1 MDILRLV
8 DEERQRLVS
17 LDHGEP
23 AKLVTMAYYRRAE
36 QVFGACAVRD
46 ARSKES
52 FTNKVDRIV
61 LHRLLGPVILVA
73 IMYVLYYLSIVKGYQ
88 LTNYTWPLLAALRN
102 SIARILPP
110 EGLVFDPAI
119 RSMVLSVVDGLLAV
133 LNYVPIFA
141 ILFSLVAIL
150 EDVGYVPRMAFIMD
164 RVFRRFGLHG
174 QSVFPMVLGG
184 VVVGG
189 CAIPAIMATRG
200 MKDQRARLAT
210 ILIIP
215 LLNCL
220 AKTPLHILLIE
231 MFYSEHRAFAI
242 VFISTVSLV
251 IALTVSKILSLTVL
265 RSEESAP
272 FVMEMPPYHAPTV
285 SGVLQRCWERLWLFI
300 RKIATVVLAVMI
312 VVFALTNL
320 PGLGAAQKQA
330 YCAESD
336 RMAGRLRASVGDGS
350 HYAHILADEGLIQ
363 LVRYSNE
370 FDLAKKAAASDARL
384 DKVHQSFAAKNLDF
398 YKIVN
403 RGRYES
409 EGTTQV
415 DQEAARVSRAFS
427 SFERERKALRAQAR
441 DDVIV
446 HSTLGIVGKAL
457 EPVTRYAGFDWK
469 INIALISSFA
479 AKESSVA
486 TLGGIYGLDS
496 GARLEESVAES
507 DLGWTDLHA
516 LALMVFMVVFPP
528 CIPTLLA
535 VKMETGSTMW
545 TLFAGVY
552 PILLGLLLAS
562 LVFTGGRAL
571 GLSGIQAM
579 TVFYVTAI
587 IVMLALSVIRE
598 RGEEDLDE
606 DFDA

>member
-8 DEERQRLVS
+8 DEERTRLAS
-17 LDHGEP
+17 SGHGEP
-23 AKLVTMAYYRRAE
+23 ARLVTMAYYRRAE
-36 QVFGACAVRD
+36 QVFDECAVRD
-46 ARSKES
+46 ARARES
-52 FTNKVDRIV
+52 FTNKADRIV

-73 IMYVLYYLSIVKGYQ
+73 LMYVLYYLSIVRGYQ
-88 LTNYTWPLLAALRN
+88 LTNYTWPLLSALRN
-102 SIARILPP
+102 TIARILPP
-110 EGLVFDPAI
+110 EGLVFDSPI

-231 MFYSEHRAFAI
+231 MFYSEHRPFAV

-272 FVMEMPPYHAPTV
+272 FVMEMPPYHMPTI
-285 SGVLQRCWERLWLFI
+285 SGVLQRCWERLWLFL
-300 RKIATVVLAVMI
+300 RKITSVVLAVMV
-312 VVFALTNL
+312 VVFALANL
-320 PGLGAAQKQA
+320 PGLGLAQKQA
-330 YCAESD
+330 YYDESD
-336 RMAGRLRASVGDGS
+336 RMVRQFRASVGDDS
-350 HYAHILADEGLIQ
+350 HYADILADTGLIQ
-363 LVRYSNE
+363 LVRYSNA
-370 FDLAKKAAASDARL
+370 FDLAKKAAGGDARL
-384 DKVHQSFAAKNLDF
+384 GKVHRSFADRNPDF

-409 EGTTQV
+409 GGTIQV
-415 DQEAARVSRAFS
+415 DQDAARISRMFNG
-427 SFERERKALRAQAR
+427 FERGRKALRAQVR
-441 DDVIV
+441 NDVIV
-446 HSTLGIVGKAL
+446 HSVLGIAGKAL
-457 EPVTRYAGFDWK
+457 EPVTKYAGFDWRV
-469 INIALISSFA
+469 NIALISSFA

-516 LALMVFMVVFPP
+516 LTLMLFMVVFPP

-545 TLFAGVY
+545 TLFAGIY

-571 GLSGIQAM
+571 GLSGIRAM
-579 TVFYVTAI
+579 TSFYVTAI
-587 IVMLALSVIRE
+587 IIMLALSMIRE
-598 RGEEDLDE
+598 PGEEDLNE
-606 DFDA
+606 E